1 MAHKL
6 NRDREHRKPER
17 ERRTSENSGID
28 KQLGSVLALSK
39 MYVWLVH
46 THTHIDSPKDPGVFG
61 VHHIWRRASSPCHHY
76 VFHSYMFSKLGFY
89 LFCSSRLSCQ
99 N

>member
-39 MYVWLVH
+39 MYVWRVH
-46 THTHIDSPKDPGVFG
+46 THSHRLTKRSGRIWCPSYLATRFISLPSLCVPFLHVF
-61 VHHIWRRASSPCHHY
+61 
-76 VFHSYMFSKLGFY
+76 
-89 LFCSSRLSCQ
+89 
-99 N
+99 